1 MLNKQGFDIWA
12 NEYDQSVK
20 VSEDQLLYPFAGY
33 KKVINTI
40 FNEIMQIKHAQVL
53 DIGIGTATLSHR
65 LYDYGHSIDGLDF
78 SAKMIE
84 IAQAKM
90 PKANV
95 MECDFSKGLPKE
107 IKEKKY
113 DFIVSTYALHHL
125 NDDEKLMFIEELLPL
140 LTDNGKI
147 LIGDIAFQSREKLQ
161 ACRKESRTY
170 WDDDEFYF
178 VYDELVVSLQKVC
191 TCEFHP
197 ISHCAGILILKK

>member
-12 NEYDQSVK
+12 NEYDQTVK
-20 VSEDQLLYPFAGY
+20 VSEDQSLYPFAGY

-40 FNEIMQIKHAQVL
+40 FNEIMQKKHAQVL
-53 DIGIGTATLSHR
+53 DIGLGTAILSHK
-65 LYDYGHSIDGLDF
+65 LYDNGHSIDGLDF

-95 MECDFSKGLPKE
+95 VECDFSKGLPEE
-107 IKEKKY
+107 IEGKKY

-125 NDDEKLMFIEELLPL
+125 NDDEKLTFIEELLPL

-147 LIGDIAFQSREKLQ
+147 FIGDIAFQSREKLET
-161 ACRKESRTY
+161 CRKESIAY

-178 VYDELVVSLQKVC
+178 VFDELNLELQKIC
-191 TCEFHP
+191 TCEFYP
-197 ISHCAGILILKK
+197 ISHCGGILILTK